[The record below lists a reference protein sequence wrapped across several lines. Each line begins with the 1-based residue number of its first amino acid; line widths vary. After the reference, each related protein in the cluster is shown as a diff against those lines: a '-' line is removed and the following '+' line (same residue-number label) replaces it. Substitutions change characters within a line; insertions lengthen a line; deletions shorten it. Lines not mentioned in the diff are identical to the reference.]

1 VEGASVGSGQTQ
13 VYSLNGMSWIASNN
27 GDTLFTSTSQALA
40 LATAK
45 EGNDR
50 DTINLESRA
59 TTLESRATTL
69 ESEVDTLQ
77 LTQFGVG
84 QSWYSAGTKDV
95 VYINN
100 TSKTIGISVS
110 MYSTGTGQA
119 IILYVDGQI
128 IASLDTG
135 AESVA
140 SDSSIFGLVPPN
152 SSYKVTFTNE
162 TYYNIRTFR

>member
-1 VEGASVGSGQTQ
+1 
-13 VYSLNGMSWIASNN
+13 
-27 GDTLFTSTSQALA
+27 
-40 LATAK
+40 
-45 EGNDR
+45 
-50 DTINLESRA
+50 LETRG
-59 TTLESRATTL
+59 TRLETRATTL

-84 QSWYSAGTKDV
+84 QRWYNAVGTKDV

-110 MYSTGTGQA
+110 MYSTGTGQV
-119 IILYVDGQI
+119 IILYVDGQV

-152 SSYKVTFTNE
+152 SSYQVTFANE
-162 TYYNIRTFR
+162 TYYNIREFR